1 MTLPRV
7 RFWIFNY
14 MPQWEG
20 VSQELASV
28 REGLRNQ
35 VDGSIVSLDTKQR
48 AWGLLGKD
56 KRVPLPRG
64 LPLYPLL
71 RSWAANA
78 DLNHLFAS
86 AGERWLTPLLSRH
99 DGVLTVAK
107 DTAGLRA
114 YERNAATFR
123 RLRAVVVQ
131 SERDREIL
139 GQFGLRGG
147 ALRLI
152 RPGVHVAPYREPPDP
167 FTVLFASSPL
177 TAGHFLSRGVHL
189 IVGAAVRLP
198 EVKFLLVWRGRYLD
212 RLRRMLAAARV
223 TNVEVLDGVVPDMG
237 AVYDRVHAT
246 VLPALEA
253 HSFIPCPRSGL
264 ESLAHGKPLLA
275 SHAVALAADVA
286 EAGAGL
292 AFEPTVAGLEGA
304 IRRLRA
310 GYDGYQSRA
319 QAYIAR
325 RFSPSVH
332 LELYRRLYGVTAAP
346 APVPRTPAEA
356 HP

>member
-28 REGLRNQ
+28 RDGLREQ

-48 AWGLLGKD
+48 AWALRGRD
-56 KRVPLPRG
+56 KRIPLPHG
-64 LPLYPLL
+64 LALYPLI
-71 RSWAANA
+71 RSWVGRAEV
-78 DLNHLFAS
+78 NHLFAS
-86 AGERWLTPLLSRH
+86 AGERWLTPLLGRY

-107 DTAGLRA
+107 DTPGPLA
-114 YERNAATFR
+114 YERNAESFR

-139 GQFGLRGG
+139 GRFGLRPG

-152 RPGVHVAPYREPPDP
+152 RPGVALAPYRAARGP
-167 FTVLFASSPL
+167 FTILFASSPL
-177 TAGHFLSRGVHL
+177 TAGHFRSRGVHL
-189 IVGAAVRLP
+189 IVGAAARLP
-198 EVKFLLVWRGRYLD
+198 DVRFLLVWRRRHVD
-212 RLRRMLAAARV
+212 RLRRMLAEAGV
-223 TNVEVLDGVVPDMG
+223 TNVEILDGVVPDMG

-246 VLPALEA
+246 ILPALEP

-275 SHAVALAADVA
+275 SHAVDLASGVA

-292 AFEPTVAGLEGA
+292 AFEPTVAALEQV
-304 IRRLRA
+304 IRRLQA
-310 GYDGYQSRA
+310 DYDAYQSRT
-319 QAYIAR
+319 QPYVTR
-325 RFSPSVH
+325 RFSPAVH
-332 LELYRRLYGVTAAP
+332 LELYRRLYGVTSAP
-346 APVPRTPAEA
+346 AQVPRARAVSRP
-356 HP
+356 

>member
-28 REGLRNQ
+28 REGLREQ

-48 AWGLLGKD
+48 TWALRGRD
-56 KRVPLPRG
+56 KRIPLPQG
-64 LPLYPLL
+64 LPLYPLV
-71 RSWAANA
+71 RSWVARA

-86 AGERWLTPLLSRH
+86 ASERWLTPLLGRH
-99 DGVLTVAK
+99 DGMLTVAK
-107 DTAGLRA
+107 DTPGPLA
-114 YERNAATFR
+114 YQRNAGSFR

-131 SERDREIL
+131 SERDREII
-139 GQFGLRGG
+139 GRFGLRPG

-152 RPGVHVAPYREPPDP
+152 RPGVPLAPYREARGP
-167 FTVLFASSPL
+167 FTILFASSPL
-177 TAGHFLSRGVHL
+177 TAGHFHSRGVHL
-189 IVGAAVRLP
+189 IVGAAARLP
-198 EVKFLLVWRGRYLD
+198 DVRFLLVWRRQHLD
-212 RLRRMLAAARV
+212 RLRRMLAEAGVA
-223 TNVEVLDGVVPDMG
+223 NVEVLDGVVPDMG
-237 AVYDRVHAT
+237 TVYDRVHAT
-246 VLPALEA
+246 VLPALEP

-275 SHAVALAADVA
+275 SHAVALASGVA

-292 AFEPTVAGLEGA
+292 AFEPTVAGLEEA

-310 GYDGYQSRA
+310 GYDGYQPRT
-319 QAYIAR
+319 QPYVTG
-325 RFSPSVH
+325 RFSPAVH
-332 LELYRRLYGVTAAP
+332 LELYRRVYGVTAAP
-346 APVPRTPAEA
+346 AQAPPARA
-356 HP
+356 VSHP

>member
-28 REGLRNQ
+28 REGLRGE
-35 VDGSIVSLDTKQR
+35 VEGSIVSLDTKQR
-48 AWGLLGKD
+48 TWALRGPD
-56 KRVPLPRG
+56 KRIPLPHG

-71 RSWAANA
+71 RSWVAGA
-78 DLNHLFAS
+78 DMNHLFAS
-86 AGERWLTPLLSRH
+86 AGERWLTPLLARH

-107 DTAGLRA
+107 DTPGAGA
-114 YERNAATFR
+114 YERNAESFR

-131 SERDREIL
+131 SERDRDSIAR
-139 GQFGLRGG
+139 FGLRPG

-152 RPGVHVAPYREPPDP
+152 RPGVAPAPYREARGP
-167 FTVLFASSPL
+167 FTSLFASSPL
-177 TAGHFLSRGVHL
+177 TPGHFHSRGIHL
-189 IVGAAVRLP
+189 IVGAAARLP
-198 EVKFLLVWRGRYLD
+198 DVRFVLAWRRRHID
-212 RLRRMLAAARV
+212 RLRGMLAEADV
-223 TNVEVLDGVVPDMG
+223 KNVEILDGVVPDMG

-246 VLPALEA
+246 VLPALEP

-275 SHAVALAADVA
+275 SHPVALASAVA

-304 IRRLRA
+304 IRRLRS
-310 GYDGYQSRA
+310 GYETYQAQTQPYVARA
-319 QAYIAR
+319 
-325 RFSPSVH
+325 FSPSVH
-332 LELYRRLYGVTAAP
+332 LELYRRLYGVTTAP
-346 APVPRTPAEA
+346 AQAPRARA
-356 HP
+356 VSHH